1 MLGDP
6 QTRASADFLPW
17 GDVLATRAPRLLHD
31 GLKNRHV
38 NKGLVWEN
46 DAVRLVLTE
55 AGPGQA
61 YLVASPRWGAD
72 AASASQAAYNEIG
85 RVLQDQGLAIV
96 HERLFGS
103 LTVKAGSHGLPLC
116 SLPRQKPPGRW
127 PSHLRTGSSP
137 RGRGFGRGY
146 HPGGI
151 LLSSPG

>member
-6 QTRASADFLPW
+6 QTWASADFLPW
-17 GDVLATRAPRLLHD
+17 GNALATRAPRPLHD

-38 NKGLVWEN
+38 NQGLVWEN
-46 DAVRLVLTE
+46 DAVRLVVTE

-85 RVLQDQGLAIV
+85 RVLQDRGLAIV

-103 LTVKAGSHGLPLC
+103 LTVKPAVMAARYAALGTRNFPADGPLTYV
-116 SLPRQKPPGRW
+116 QGHPPGGEGLAGVIIRAV
-127 PSHLRTGSSP
+127 S
-137 RGRGFGRGY
+137 
-146 HPGGI
+146 